1 MIIVKG
7 FIALV
12 YPVFFCGGL
21 LACTEVTGVASLMV
35 PSTAAQMSCS
45 SESGAWT
52 TTDKKGELVTV
63 EIERINPGVAG
74 IKERLLG
81 LGDIYAQASYEPDMA
96 TLERFP
102 SIYLLPEVWLL
113 YVKMLF
119 RGQTYQDFIKE
130 SFGKELDERL
140 AATENT
146 LYVATAKDVNHLVQ
160 GFVFFTIKPTYE
172 PGSMYLSHLMINS
185 SHQGRGL
192 GKFLMS
198 SIFNVRTDIKRLF
211 LETSKANDKA
221 ITVYKNMGFVVSEE
235 SDYGVGFEYLPAQC
249 DRLQLL
255 ARSLK
260 PIVNLSGLA

>member
-1 MIIVKG
+1 MSNNPLVVSAPPGGVYRTMSGQWISICLLLFFQVTMS
-7 FIALV
+7 FAL
-12 YPVFFCGGL
+12 
-21 LACTEVTGVASLMV
+21 
-35 PSTAAQMSCS
+35 TAPS
-45 SESGAWT
+45 SEGGSWT
-52 TTDKKGELVTV
+52 TTDKKGESVTI

-74 IKERLLG
+74 TKERLLG

-102 SIYLLPEVWLL
+102 SIYLMPKVWLL
-113 YVKMLF
+113 YINMLL

-130 SFGKELDERL
+130 SYSKELDERL
-140 AATENT
+140 AAVENVF
-146 LYVATAKDVNHLVQ
+146 YVATAKDVNHAVQ

-172 PGSMYLSHLMINS
+172 PGSMYLSHLMIYP

-221 ITVYKNMGFVVSEE
+221 IAVYKALGFTVSDE
-235 SDYGVGFEYLPAQC
+235 SDYGLEFEYLPERCAI
-249 DRLQLL
+249 LQTV
-255 ARSLK
+255 AR
-260 PIVNLSGLA
+260 GLQRVVGT